1 MNIPVNEELNV
12 RTARQI
18 LEEKNLNPSS
28 YLPQKELFKSSNIK
42 DIKFST
48 TKPPL
53 SREEYKA
60 EEKLSN

>member
-18 LEEKNLNPSS
+18 LEEKNINPSS
-28 YLPQKELFKSSNIK
+28 YLPQKEPFKSSSIK
-42 DIKFST
+42 DIKLST
-48 TKPPL
+48 TKPRL
-53 SREEYKA
+53 TREEFKA